1 MADEVNDGDLGAR
14 VLAYWNDERAESMY
28 DKNLLNL
35 EIDSIKTW
43 IETGTRILDAG
54 CGEGE
59 GTNAYADVPGVR
71 VDAAD
76 FSPTRLRK
84 AAARVGSRANVTL
97 KQIDFLGSYALD
109 GAYDAI
115 VSQRFLINLGNWTRQ
130 SKVIIDLAGLLKRGG
145 RLIILEGSQQGVNS
159 LNEWRSVW
167 NLPPIPTRWH
177 NCFLDDALL
186 RALLCDNGCDLREVS
201 GFGSYF
207 LLTRGIRPLLSD
219 NLDPESDFNRIA
231 ATPQV
236 RSLLAVGET
245 FSRLK
250 LWVFEKR

>member
-1 MADEVNDGDLGAR
+1 MAEEVTDDLDAR

-35 EIDSIKTW
+35 EIESIKKW
-43 IETGTRILDAG
+43 IEAGTSILDAG

-59 GTNAYADVPGVR
+59 GTIAYADVPGVH

-84 AAARVGSRANVTL
+84 AAARIGTRANVAL
-97 KQIDFLGSYALD
+97 KQIDFLGSYALP
-109 GAYDAI
+109 GGYDTI

-130 SKVIIDLAGLLKRGG
+130 SKVIIDLAGLLRRGG
-145 RLIILEGSQQGVNS
+145 RLIVLEGSQQGVDS
-159 LNEWRSVW
+159 LNEWRSAW

-177 NCFLDDALL
+177 NCFLDDTSLQALL
-186 RALLCDNGCDLREVS
+186 RDHGCQLREVS
-201 GFGSYF
+201 GFGAYF

-219 NLDPESDFNRIA
+219 NLDPESDFNRMA